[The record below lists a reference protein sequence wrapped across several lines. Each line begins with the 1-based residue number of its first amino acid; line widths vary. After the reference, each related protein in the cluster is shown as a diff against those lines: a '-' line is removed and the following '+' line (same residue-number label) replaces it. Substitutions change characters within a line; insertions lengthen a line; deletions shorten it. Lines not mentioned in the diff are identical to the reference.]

1 MIDWGIIIKALA
13 VLGGGGLLIALLL
26 LVASLKLSVH
36 VDEREAAVRAVL
48 PGANCGACGLPGCDG
63 YAAAVASGSAALN
76 KCSVGGANVA
86 RSIGEIMG
94 QEAGAVEPM
103 VAVLVCRG
111 GKDVAGARF
120 QYKGAADCRAAA
132 LLLGGP
138 KACIYGCVG
147 LGHCA
152 KVCPFGAITMG
163 GNGLPVVDERKCTGC
178 GNCVRGCPKG
188 TLLLV
193 PRTKLVVLACVSHD
207 KGKAVKDVCRV
218 GCTACNLCVKVCPS
232 QALTMDKNLP
242 VMDFTK
248 CIDCGICVHKC
259 PTKSFID
266 RAPGRPKAVINPR
279 CTGCQACV
287 KVCQFKAIQ
296 PKGPG
301 VRSQGLEPD
310 PRSPTPDSLCIVA
323 DKCIGCGECRKVC
336 PADAIDM
343 VGALGHSTKS
353 V

>member
-1 MIDWGIIIKALA
+1 MIDWGMVIRTLL
-13 VLGGGGLLIALLL
+13 VLGGAGLLIAILL

-36 VDEREAAVRAVL
+36 VDERESAVRAVL
-48 PGANCGACGLPGCDG
+48 PGANCGACGFPGCDG

-76 KCSVGGANVA
+76 KCSVGGTNVA

-94 QEAGAVEPM
+94 QETGAVEPK

-111 GKDVAGARF
+111 GKDVAPARF
-120 QYKGAADCRAAA
+120 QYNGAADCRHAA

-152 KVCPFGAITMG
+152 AVCPFCAITID
-163 GNGLPVVDERKCTGC
+163 GNNLPVVDERKCTGC

-218 GCTACNLCVKVCPS
+218 GCTACTLCVKVCPT
-232 QALTMDKNLP
+232 QALTMANNLP
-242 VMDFTK
+242 IMDFAK
-248 CIDCGICVHKC
+248 CIDCGICVNKC
-259 PTKSFID
+259 PTRSFID

-287 KVCQFKAIQ
+287 KACQFKAIE
-296 PKGPG
+296 G
-301 VRSQGLEPD
+301 EPEKQHKV
-310 PRSPTPDSLCIVA
+310 LA

-336 PADAIDM
+336 PAEAIDM
-343 VGALGHSTKS
+343 VGALGHSHS
-353 V
+353 GSAG